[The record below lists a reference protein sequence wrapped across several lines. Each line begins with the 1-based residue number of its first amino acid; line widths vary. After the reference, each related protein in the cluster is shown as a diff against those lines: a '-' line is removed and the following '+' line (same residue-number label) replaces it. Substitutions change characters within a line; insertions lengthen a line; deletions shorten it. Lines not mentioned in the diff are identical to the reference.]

1 MESLLKA
8 LKAVA
13 EPTRIRLLAILA
25 DGEYNVTEL
34 TSILSQSQPRVSRH
48 LKLMVDAGLIERH
61 KEGNWVLFR
70 LARGDLAADILKHVA
85 GADPMIVRDRE
96 RLAAI
101 KAKRR
106 EAAEAYFSKVA
117 SSWSAVRSLH
127 IDEKAVEVALGT
139 LIGDTPVGRLVDLG
153 TGTGRML
160 ELFAP
165 NASEAVGI
173 DANREML
180 ALARVAIERKGL
192 ANAQVRL
199 ADVTALPL
207 PDRASD
213 LVIVHQVLHFLD
225 NPFEAISEA
234 RRVLAPKGRL
244 VVVDLGPHEREF
256 LREEH
261 AHRRLGIGHDAMQR
275 WLDRAGLE
283 LLRHET
289 LPATDADGLDVNL
302 WMARRPEAA
311 HV

>member
-1 MESLLKA
+1 MEPLLKA

-13 EPTRIRLLAILA
+13 EPTRIRLLAIIA
-25 DGEYNVTEL
+25 DGECNVTEL

-48 LKLMVDAGLIERH
+48 LKLMVDAGLVERH

-70 LARGDLAADILKHVA
+70 LARGDIAADILKHVPA
-85 GADPMIVRDRE
+85 ADPLILRDRE

-127 IDEKAVEVALGT
+127 IDEKAVEGALAAMVGAS
-139 LIGDTPVGRLVDLG
+139 PVSRLVDLG

-165 NASEAVGI
+165 YAREAVGI

-180 ALARVAIERKGL
+180 ALARVAIERQGL

-199 ADVTALPL
+199 ADVTDLPL
-207 PDRASD
+207 PDRSSD

-225 NPFEAISEA
+225 NPFDAIAEAH
-234 RRVLAPKGRL
+234 RVLAPEGRL

-275 WLDRAGLE
+275 WLNRAGLE
-283 LLRHET
+283 LTRHQT
-289 LPATDADGLDVNL
+289 LAATDTDGLDVNL
-302 WMARRPEAA
+302 WMARRPEVN

>member
-1 MESLLKA
+1 MDLLLKA

-25 DGEYNVTEL
+25 DGECNVTEL

-48 LKLMVDAGLIERH
+48 LKLLVDAGLVDRH

-70 LARGDLAADILKHVA
+70 LARGDLAGDILRHVSLT
-85 GADPMIVRDRE
+85 DPLIARDRE

-127 IDEKAVEVALGT
+127 IDEQAVEAALAALVGSA
-139 LIGDTPVGRLVDLG
+139 PVRRLVDLG

-165 NASEAVGI
+165 NAQDAVGI

-180 ALARVAIERKGL
+180 SLARVAIERKGL

-199 ADVTALPL
+199 ADVTDLPL
-207 PDRASD
+207 PDHASD

-234 RRVLAPKGRL
+234 HRVLAPLGRL

-261 AHRRLGIGHDAMQR
+261 AHRRLGIGHDTMQR

-283 LLRHET
+283 LLKHQT
-289 LPATDADGLDVNL
+289 LPAAGSDGLDVNL

>member
-13 EPTRIRLLAILA
+13 EPTRIRLLAIVA
-25 DGEYNVTEL
+25 DGECNVSEL
-34 TSILSQSQPRVSRH
+34 TAIVSQSQPRVSRH
-48 LKLMVDAGLIERH
+48 LKLLVDAGLIERH

-70 LARGDLAADILKHVA
+70 LARADIAADILRHVP
-85 GADPMIVRDRE
+85 ADDPLILRDRE

-127 IDEKAVEVALGT
+127 IDEKAVEAALAAM
-139 LIGDTPVGRLVDLG
+139 IGKAPVNRLVDLG

-165 NASEAVGI
+165 YAREAVGV

-180 ALARVAIERKGL
+180 ALARVAIERGGL
-192 ANAQVRL
+192 LNAQVRL
-199 ADVTALPL
+199 ADVADLPL
-207 PDRASD
+207 PDRSSD

-225 NPFEAISEA
+225 NPYEAIAEA
-234 RRVLAPKGRL
+234 RRVLAPNGRL
-244 VVVDLGPHEREF
+244 VVVDLGPHDREF

-261 AHRRLGIGHDAMQR
+261 AHRRLGIGNDAMQR
-275 WLDRAGLE
+275 WLARAGLA
-283 LLRHET
+283 LTRRQT
-289 LPATDADGLDVNL
+289 LPATGSDGLDVNL
-302 WMARRPEAA
+302 WMARRPEEN